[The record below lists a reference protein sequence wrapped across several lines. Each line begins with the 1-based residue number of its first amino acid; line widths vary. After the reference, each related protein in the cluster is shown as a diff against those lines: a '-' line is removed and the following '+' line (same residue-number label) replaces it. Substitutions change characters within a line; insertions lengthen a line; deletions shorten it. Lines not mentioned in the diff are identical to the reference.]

1 MTESESFAGPFAQ
14 SYWAR
19 EGQLLAGP
27 FPDRHID
34 ALAGAGVTAIINLTE
49 PHEGD
54 YTGYLP
60 HTIAHY
66 RHAIMD
72 FRTPSPQQITA
83 ILDQIDALLAQGETV
98 YVHCWAGIGRTGTI
112 IGCWLV
118 RHGMD
123 GDAALETLHARRG
136 RYPETPEQREMV
148 RTWAEHAE

>member
-1 MTESESFAGPFAQ
+1 MTAPESFTGPFAQ
-14 SYWAR
+14 SYWVR

-34 ALAGAGVTAIINLTE
+34 ALTSAGVTAIINLTE

-72 FRTPSPQQITA
+72 FRTPTPPQLIA

-123 GDAALETLHARRG
+123 GDTALETLHARRG
-136 RYPETPEQREMV
+136 RYPETPDQREMV
-148 RTWAEHAE
+148 RAWAEHAE